1 MEPSHRPYDVTKRPF
16 RRGGKRNQDV
26 GTALKERWL
35 VARIDSFPA
44 LRGGPRRP
52 HPGTG
57 MAPAFIGL
65 DGDAYQELP
74 LSLYLDTTITHVH
87 TLLARSAVSFPYSR
101 TAEGSS
107 PYAAADTKLG
117 VS

>member
-1 MEPSHRPYDVTKRPF
+1 
-16 RRGGKRNQDV
+16 
-26 GTALKERWL
+26 
-35 VARIDSFPA
+35 
-44 LRGGPRRP
+44 
-52 HPGTG
+52 